1 MNSPFDARPPGN
13 FSRPLLAFFLLAGV
27 LGLASLVLAP
37 FLVSV
42 AWAVVIAHAT
52 WPAYAA
58 LQRNVENKPMATALL
73 AAVCVSATIVLPFL
87 GLTFLL
93 QRELSAW
100 HAGIEA
106 NLGAA
111 IQPLSA
117 YLAKLPWVGSAL
129 AEWTAGLAIE
139 SGATHVQLQAQ
150 LADWFKDNADSLPY
164 LATRLG
170 RNLAKFAFSMIVL
183 FVLYRDGE
191 ALAARLHAMARTILG
206 QRVDDYWEAASSTTR
221 AVMLSVVFASLIQGA
236 VAALGYWVFGVTMP
250 ALLGVATALLALVPL
265 LGTALIWVPVAIG
278 LALDH
283 HPWQALGMVAWGA
296 LLVHPIDNVLR
307 PLLISSAARI
317 PFLLSM
323 FGVLGGIAAFGLI
336 GLFIG
341 PVVLTTAYSI
351 WNEWS
356 NTLLPAVEAA
366 PSGKARIE

>member
-1 MNSPFDARPPGN
+1 MKSPFDARPLGN
-13 FSRPLLAFFLLAGV
+13 FSRPLLAFALLAGV
-27 LGLASLVLAP
+27 LGLAWLVLAP

-52 WPAYAA
+52 WPAYAV
-58 LQRNVENKPMATALL
+58 LRRRGVNKPMATAAL
-73 AAVCVSATIVLPFL
+73 ATVCVSATIVLPLL

-100 HAGIEA
+100 RAGIEA

-111 IQPLSA
+111 IQPLSG
-117 YLAKLPWVGSAL
+117 YLAKLPWIGSAL
-129 AEWTAGLAIE
+129 AEWSDGLIIEPGAI
-139 SGATHVQLQAQ
+139 QAQ

-170 RNLAKFAFSMIVL
+170 RNLAKFAFSMIAL

-191 ALAARLHAMARTILG
+191 ALAAKLLALARTLLG
-206 QRVDDYWEAASSTTR
+206 QRVDDYWKAASSTSR
-221 AVMLSVVFASLIQGA
+221 AVMLSMVFASVIQGT
-236 VAALGYWVFGVTMP
+236 VAALGYWMFGVKMP

-265 LGTALIWVPVAIG
+265 LGTALIWVPVAVG

-283 HPWQALGMVAWGA
+283 QPWQALGMVAWGA
-296 LLVHPIDNVLR
+296 LLVHPVDNVLR

-356 NTLLPAVEAA
+356 NAVLPATEAA
-366 PSGKARIE
+366 PPNSAPRE